1 MARSVKSAPAISETQ
16 AKALLSSKNPV
27 IQSGFSKA
35 DKMVGK
41 SPANKRSAFEHPK
54 TSRGGVNG

>member
-1 MARSVKSAPAISETQ
+1 MARNVKSAPAISETQ
-16 AKALLSSKNPV
+16 AKAQFAKNPV

>member
-16 AKALLSSKNPV
+16 AKALFAKNPA